1 MNNRQCGGKDS
12 YQEFLDSFGI
22 DKEALYQWGI
32 SATIF
37 PPISTVT
44 TAWSDLKERV
54 FTDQKVY
61 IRGYGRDAHG
71 TQLYRDLYKVLF
83 GNSHI
88 EKDPTNNAIPRRHI
102 QQMTG
107 LRHNIDLYNYQVSHI
122 WGHTKNVFMFEAPWN
137 ICYTPKLID
146 PFTGHE
152 TKGVWP
158 EEYQK
163 MFIEHACRMN
173 KPFIDEYNQLM
184 IDHHIVE
191 RVEQYLQTLKHTI
204 PAKEFTQFEKDVH
217 NELSLIDF

>member
-1 MNNRQCGGKDS
+1 MNNKQCGGKDS

-44 TAWSDLKERV
+44 TAWSNLKERV

-71 TQLYRDLYKVLF
+71 TQLYKDLYMALF
-83 GNSHI
+83 GNSLI
-88 EKDPTNNAIPRRHI
+88 EKDPTNNAIPNRHI
-102 QQMTG
+102 EQLTG
-107 LRHNIDLYNYQVSHI
+107 MRRNVDLYNYQVSHI

-163 MFIEHACRMN
+163 MFIEYASNMY

-184 IDHHIVE
+184 IDHHIAE
-191 RVEQYLQTLKHTI
+191 RVEQYLKTLKQAI
-204 PAKEFTQFEKDVH
+204 SAKDFAQFEKDVRT
-217 NELSLIDF
+217 ELSLIK